1 MLLPATTFVG
11 VCYRSSRKPERR
23 RTSSKMVSVFSKGRG
38 LEGKIFKTT
47 GSGGYHDGETQEVPN
62 PAWSCDKTPHMV
74 WGPQGPWPAGKP
86 RFALPTLS
94 ECPSP
99 NLPHHAHTHTHT
111 HTHTHLSQLKSFG
124 YHNRASSRGYGG
136 LAEQSTQVRKPTAE
150 KMVPRSRNERA
161 LWQGRAP
168 PAG

>member
-23 RTSSKMVSVFSKGRG
+23 RTSSKMVSVFSKGRD

-62 PAWSCDKTPHMV
+62 PAWSCDKSPHMV
-74 WGPQGPWPAGKP
+74 WGPQGPWPARQAPLCSAYPFRVPLPEPPPP
-86 RFALPTLS
+86 RA
-94 ECPSP
+94 
-99 NLPHHAHTHTHT
+99 HT

>member
-74 WGPQGPWPAGKP
+74 WGPQGPWPARQAPLCSAYPFRVPLPEPPPP
-86 RFALPTLS
+86 RT
-94 ECPSP
+94 
-99 NLPHHAHTHTHT
+99 HTHTHT
-111 HTHTHLSQLKSFG
+111 HTHTCLNSRALATITGLLREDMGVLQ
-124 YHNRASSRGYGG
+124 NRA
-136 LAEQSTQVRKPTAE
+136 RK
-150 KMVPRSRNERA
+150 
-161 LWQGRAP
+161 
-168 PAG
+168 